1 MALHRSLDDGRT
13 GAWYRLLLLLQQAV
27 AVVEHGL
34 RSLEWVGLLDQTVL
48 LVEGVGGAAR
58 ARAGRAGG
66 GRARGAVALAVVAE
80 AGDVGAAGDA
90 VELAGVRAGG
100 VMAVGAVLGTA
111 PIGGGDLAVVVEAA
125 GDARRARA
133 RLRVRGHPGQRVV
146 AARVGPGGAAAARC
160 QVVAGD
166 LDGAELLDAAVGVE
180 AAVATRG
187 IEAELGRPALG
198 GGDLVQAL
206 GRVVAVGGDR
216 RVRVVGLGEVPG
228 RVVLEAGSVPQPVG
242 QRGHPSLAVVRVAH
256 RVAVGIGDARQVAG
270 RVPDVLHLVA
280 VAVGLRGQVPLTV
293 VGIARGAAAVGH
305 AGHRAARSQ
314 AGVPLECGPSSRR
327 SNIVN

>member
-48 LVEGVGGAAR
+48 LVEGVGGAAG

-66 GRARGAVALAVVAE
+66 GRARGGVALAVVAE

-90 VELAGVRAGG
+90 VELPGVRAGG
-100 VMAVGAVLGTA
+100 VMAVGAVLGAA

-125 GDARRARA
+125 RDARRARP
-133 RLRVRGHPGQRVV
+133 RLRVRGHAGQRVIGV
-146 AARVGPGGAAAARC
+146 RVGPGPAAAARR

-180 AAVATRG
+180 AAVAPRG
-187 IEAELGRPALG
+187 VEAELGHATLG

-216 RVRVVGLGEVPG
+216 RVRVVGLGEIAP
-228 RVVLEAGSVPQPVG
+228 RVVLEAGGVPQPIG
-242 QRGHPSLAVVRVAH
+242 QRGHPSLSVVRIGHGVPV
-256 RVAVGIGDARQVAG
+256 RVGDARQVAG
-270 RVPDVLHLVA
+270 LVPDVLHLVA
-280 VAVGLRGQVPLTV
+280 VAVGLGGQVPLAV
-293 VGIARGAAAVGH
+293 VPIAHAVPVGIGH
-305 AGHRAARSQ
+305 
-314 AGVPLECGPSSRR
+314 
-327 SNIVN
+327 